1 MEPSFKRDILQGA
14 HSYFST
20 WPAWNSVTGR
30 DPAPARDWG
39 PIVLERLLTVVEQGT
54 PKEDALA
61 AISEGLTRDQAHK
74 RLGWLCLFLRL
85 CRFQPL
91 PLHERAALE
100 WLLAAASD
108 LLHEDFHNYLTCQL
122 LEQPTPE
129 EIIRGAGPSF
139 TAPERLAYLATV
151 WPFETSRG

>member
-1 MEPSFKRDILQGA
+1 MEPSFRRDILQGA

-39 PIVLERLLTVVEQGT
+39 PIILERLLAVVERGT
-54 PKEDALA
+54 TSEEALA
-61 AISEGLTRDQAHK
+61 AISEGLTADQAYK

-85 CRFQPL
+85 CRCQPL

-100 WLLAAASD
+100 ELLAAAAE
-108 LLHEDFHNYLTCQL
+108 LLHEDLRNYLTCQL

-129 EIIRGAGPSF
+129 EIVSGAGASF

-151 WPFETSRG
+151 WPSEASRG